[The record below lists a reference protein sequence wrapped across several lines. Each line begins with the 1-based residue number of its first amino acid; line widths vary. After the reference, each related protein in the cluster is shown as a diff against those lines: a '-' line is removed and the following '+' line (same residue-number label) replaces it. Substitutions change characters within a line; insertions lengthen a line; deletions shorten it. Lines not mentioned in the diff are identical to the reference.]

1 MNFKLFDNNI
11 ILRKL
16 FLFFM
21 MIFFIVSC
29 NSSPEIPSSDSL
41 DETQEEVKEI
51 LETSLEN
58 TDNTEDKESFGYV
71 DWWPVSTENDKSN
84 KYTATTSTIKEIPF
98 PAKIFVTP
106 EPTTK

>member
-21 MIFFIVSC
+21 MIVFIVSC

-51 LETSLEN
+51 LETSSGN
-58 TDNTEDKESFGYV
+58 IEDKESFGYV

>member
-11 ILRKL
+11 ILGRL
-16 FLFFM
+16 FLFLM

-29 NSSPEIPSSDSL
+29 NSNPEIPSSDSL

-51 LETSLEN
+51 QETSSQKS
-58 TDNTEDKESFGYV
+58 DDKENFGYV
-71 DWWPVSTENDKSN
+71 DWWPVSTENDKSKN
-84 KYTATTSTIKEIPF
+84 YTATTSTIKEIPF

-106 EPTTK
+106 ESTTK

>member
-1 MNFKLFDNNI
+1 
-11 ILRKL
+11 
-16 FLFFM
+16 M

-51 LETSLEN
+51 LETSSEN
-58 TDNTEDKESFGYV
+58 TENNESFGYV

-106 EPTTK
+106 ESTTK

>member
-16 FLFFM
+16 VLFSM

-51 LETSLEN
+51 LETSSG
-58 TDNTEDKESFGYV
+58 NTEDKESFGYV

-84 KYTATTSTIKEIPF
+84 KYTATSSTIKEIPF

-106 EPTTK
+106 ESTTK

>member
-51 LETSLEN
+51 LETSSGN
-58 TDNTEDKESFGYV
+58 REDKESFGYV